1 MSNNI
6 KYDSFFTERIVDNNG
21 QGCSDVN
28 AGLKKLYQGLND
40 NWYSFEEMQR
50 YLVSQDE
57 DGYPELVAKHSI
69 LGSQDY
75 WWWILFLNRLDD
87 PLTAIKENW
96 IYSINSTDQIS
107 SFITETNSLENRVE
121 SEIGKRITIV

>member
-69 LGSQDY
+69 LGSQNY

>member
-6 KYDSFFTERIVDNNG
+6 KYDSFFTERTVDNNG

>member
-21 QGCSDVN
+21 QDCSDVN

-107 SFITETNSLENRVE
+107 SFITETNNLENRVE
-121 SEIGKRITIV
+121 SEIGKKIKIV

>member
-21 QGCSDVN
+21 QSCSDVN

>member
-107 SFITETNSLENRVE
+107 NFITETNSLENRVE